1 MARQRRQM
9 RTRERGIAMMEFV
22 IVLPILIV
30 LWAGCNYFFKSYYA
44 RLDVKHAA
52 RTEAWKRGVSGD
64 CSQSIGMANL
74 AGYLAQSTLT
84 IPLAVQGVVTEGQL
98 MRPMSG
104 VEAHAT
110 LAPVAPSPILSFLT
124 GGKPAEGGMYMV
136 CNDKDLPP
144 AGDNEGLLPFA
155 EIWYPFA
162 KLF

>member
-1 MARQRRQM
+1 MARRLSRK
-9 RTRERGIAMMEFV
+9 ERGIALTEFV

-30 LWAGCNYFFKSYYA
+30 LWACASYFYKAYYA

-52 RTEAWKRGVSGD
+52 RTEAWRRGVSGD
-64 CSQSIGMANL
+64 CDQGLGMTNL
-74 AGYLAQSTLT
+74 SGYLAQSALT
-84 IPLAVQGVVTEGQL
+84 IPLALQAVVTEGTL
-98 MRPMSG
+98 MKPMTG

-110 LAPVAPSPILSFLT
+110 LAATTPGSAAAFLS
-124 GGKPAEGGMYMV
+124 GGKPAEAGMYMV

-162 KLF
+162 KLY